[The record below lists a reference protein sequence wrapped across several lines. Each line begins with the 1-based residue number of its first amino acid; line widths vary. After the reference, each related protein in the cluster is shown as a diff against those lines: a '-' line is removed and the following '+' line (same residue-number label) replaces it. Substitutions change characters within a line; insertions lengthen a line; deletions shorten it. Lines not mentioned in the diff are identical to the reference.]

1 MFINKLNKFFIWRA
15 LVPKKIRTI
24 IWKRVLRKSIILFFK
39 NDTNEEIKKVIECLK
54 DPLELFPYNFIFNYN
69 V

>member
-39 NDTNEEIKKVIECLK
+39 NDTNEEIKKVIDFLNK
-54 DPLELFPYNFIFNYN
+54 NP
-69 V
+69 